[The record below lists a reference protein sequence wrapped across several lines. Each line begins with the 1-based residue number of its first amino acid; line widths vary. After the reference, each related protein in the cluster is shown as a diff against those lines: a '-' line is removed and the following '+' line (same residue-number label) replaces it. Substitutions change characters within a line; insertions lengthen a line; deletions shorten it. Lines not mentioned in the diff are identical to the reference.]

1 MHKEFLKLC
10 HKLGLLSFEIVGID
24 GTKMRAQNSNDN
36 IYKREEIE
44 KVSKQI
50 DEKIE
55 EYLKELDK
63 NDQSEMGEY
72 ESLKTNIK
80 KRLKRLI
87 SRKEKDR
94 KDKGNV

>member
-1 MHKEFLKLC
+1 
-10 HKLGLLSFEIVGID
+10 
-24 GTKMRAQNSNDN
+24 MRAQNSNDN

-63 NDQSEMGEY
+63 NDQSEMGNMNLWKTEY
-72 ESLKTNIK
+72 K
-80 KRLKRLI
+80 KEV
-87 SRKEKDR
+87 EKA
-94 KDKGNV
+94 N